1 VNFMQVEVNYFG
13 VLLSAVASMAVGFL
27 WYGQLFGK
35 QWMKLKGYTA
45 EDLKKEQK
53 QMGKYYGM
61 SFVLALLT
69 AFVLSHV
76 MTLSMSFFKTSALST
91 GLTTAFWM
99 WIGFVFTTQTT
110 NTIFGDKKWNLLA
123 IDTGHQ
129 LASLL
134 VMGIVLGML

>member
-1 VNFMQVEVNYFG
+1 MNFMQVEVNYFG

>member
-1 VNFMQVEVNYFG
+1 MNVDVNYLA
-13 VLLSAVASMAVGFL
+13 VLLAAVTSMGVGFL

-45 EDLKKEQK
+45 ENLKKEQK
-53 QMGKYYGM
+53 QMGKYYGL

-69 AFVLSHV
+69 AYVLSHV
-76 MTLSMSFFKTSALST
+76 MSLSMSFFRQDALST
-91 GLTTAFWM
+91 GLTSAFWM
-99 WIGFVFTTQTT
+99 WLGFVFTTQAT

-134 VMGIVLGML
+134 VMGLVLGLV